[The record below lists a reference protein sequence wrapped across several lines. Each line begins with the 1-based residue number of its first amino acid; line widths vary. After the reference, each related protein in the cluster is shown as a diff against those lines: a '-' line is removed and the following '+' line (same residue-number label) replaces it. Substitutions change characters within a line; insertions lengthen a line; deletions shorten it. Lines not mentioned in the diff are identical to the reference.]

1 MEFADLY
8 PFVMAMIIGA
18 LIGIERQRRII
29 EDKTRGVAGL
39 RTFVLIALL
48 GALAA
53 SLSEVFGDLFIVV
66 AYAGFLILVGIGY
79 ATASRII
86 GWLDFTSAVAAAIT
100 FLLGALCYFEES
112 MLLAVALSIL
122 VTWTLATRKVAHRY
136 VEAISDTE
144 LLDTLKM
151 GLVALVILPLLP
163 DRALDPLEVLNPR
176 RIWMMVVLVSL
187 ISYVGYIL
195 IRVLGDDRGLALTGI
210 LGGIVSST
218 AVTMSMASEVKERGQ
233 SLASAVFATTLASCT
248 MFPRILLIVM
258 LVNMELLLPL
268 SAQLAAMAGVGVAL
282 AYVYRKN
289 AAPIEGGVKH
299 KDPFRLVPA
308 LKFGALFTFILFV
321 TKLASI
327 SLGDTGSYAAGVIS
341 GLADVDAVVLAMA
354 TLAAGS
360 ISSETAVIAI
370 MLAAITNTALKLSI
384 AFVMGS
390 REFGMEMA
398 KVFVPMMAAG
408 ILMLFWY
415 TSALHHLS
423 QLLS

>member
-18 LIGIERQRRII
+18 LIGIERQKRIV

-53 SLSEVFGDLFIVV
+53 SLSEIFGDLFIVA
-66 AYAGFLILVGIGY
+66 AYAGFLIFVGIGY
-79 ATASRII
+79 ATASRIM
-86 GWLDFTSAVAAAIT
+86 GWLDFTSAVAAAVT
-100 FLLGALCYFEES
+100 FLLGALCCFEER

-122 VTWTLATRKVAHRY
+122 VTWTLATRKTAHRY

-195 IRVLGDDRGLALTGI
+195 IRVLGDDRGLTLTGI

-218 AVTMSMASEVKERGQ
+218 AVTMSMASEVRARSQ

-268 SAQLAAMAGVGVAL
+268 SAQLAAMAGVGVVL
-282 AYVYRKN
+282 AYALRKN
-289 AAPIEGGVKH
+289 AAPIESRVAH
-299 KDPFRLVPA
+299 KDPFRLIPA
-308 LKFGALFTFILFV
+308 LKFGALFAFILFV

-354 TLAAGS
+354 TLASGS

-398 KVFVPMMAAG
+398 KVFIPMMAAG
-408 ILMLFWY
+408 ILTLFWY
-415 TSALHHLS
+415 VDALHHLS
-423 QLLS
+423 QLL